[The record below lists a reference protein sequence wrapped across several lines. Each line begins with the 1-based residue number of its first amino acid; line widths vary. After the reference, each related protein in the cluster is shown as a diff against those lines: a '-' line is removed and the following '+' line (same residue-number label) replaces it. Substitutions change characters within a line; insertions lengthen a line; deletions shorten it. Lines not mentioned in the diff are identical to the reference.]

1 MTHPIDPIRWKDN
14 PADAPRGAAE
24 ALCTYGAERCGA
36 GERQLL
42 SERLAG
48 LLATTKPAS
57 PDLQLRV
64 NPDRV
69 VSIARIISVV
79 SLVAAAT
86 LALFVTVNRP
96 HPALPTRRA
105 PSPILREPRPTHEL
119 PVREVLAAPSA
130 APLPT
135 PANRPPAIDGPSAPT
150 IRRRFQNAQR
160 LPPSAAA
167 IARTPE
173 RELELLRKAQQAFNR
188 KPNAAQAYL
197 DEHARDY
204 PEGLFVQERDILRI
218 ELAMV
223 RGERA
228 LARTLAQKF
237 AARFPGS
244 TYQRRLDAL
253 LAHDATRYERETGP
267 AVDTQSMDPTSGDL
281 HAPGNS
287 H

>member
-1 MTHPIDPIRWKDN
+1 MTHPIEPIRWKDN

-24 ALCTYGAERCGA
+24 ALCNYGAERCGA
-36 GERQLL
+36 GERQRL
-42 SERLAG
+42 SERLAA
-48 LLATTKPAS
+48 LLATTEPAS
-57 PDLQLRV
+57 QDMRLRV
-64 NPDRV
+64 NPDRIA
-69 VSIARIISVV
+69 SIARIVSVV
-79 SLVAAAT
+79 SLVVAAT
-86 LALFVTVNRP
+86 LALIMTLNHP
-96 HPALPTRRA
+96 HSALPTRRA
-105 PSPILREPRPTHEL
+105 PTPSLREPRPAREL

-135 PANRPPAIDGPSAPT
+135 PANPVPVTDAPSART
-150 IRRRFQNAQR
+150 IRPRYQTAQR
-160 LPPSAAA
+160 LPPSAAVV
-167 IARTPE
+167 ARTPE

-188 KPNAAQAYL
+188 KPSAAEAYL

-218 ELAMV
+218 ELATL

-244 TYQRRLDAL
+244 TYQRRLDPL
-253 LAHDATRYERETGP
+253 LTHDAARYEQEI
-267 AVDTQSMDPTSGDL
+267 DTQSMDPTSGDL
-281 HAPGNS
+281 HAPGNL